1 MVYNHHRMKTRGGHR
16 NAPFYIKIK
25 MLENIN
31 FLLILKYALAVL
43 LAIGVFMAPA
53 WIARQNGRGKPD
65 MHAVRL
71 GSWIFGWS
79 IIGWLWALFWATR
92 K

>member
-1 MVYNHHRMKTRGGHR
+1 MPPLIQKQ
-16 NAPFYIKIK
+16 
-25 MLENIN
+25 MLNDIN
-31 FLLILKYALAVL
+31 FLLIIKYALACIL
-43 LAIGVFMAPA
+43 TIGIVFAPA
-53 WIARQNGRGKPD
+53 WVARQNGKGKPD

>member
-1 MVYNHHRMKTRGGHR
+1 MGGHP
-16 NAPFYIKIK
+16 NAPLYARKK
-25 MLENIN
+25 MLQDIN
-31 FLLILKYALAVL
+31 FLLIIKYTLAVL
-43 LAIGVFMAPA
+43 LTIGVFMAPA
-53 WIARQNGRGKPD
+53 WVARQNGKGKTD

>member
-1 MVYNHHRMKTRGGHR
+1 MP
-16 NAPFYIKIK
+16 PFTQEK
-25 MLENIN
+25 MLQDIN
-31 FLLILKYALAVL
+31 FLLIIKYTLAVL
-43 LAIGVFMAPA
+43 LTISVFMAPA
-53 WIARQNGRGKPD
+53 WVARQNGKGKPD

-79 IIGWLWALFWATR
+79 IIGWLWALFLATR

>member
-1 MVYNHHRMKTRGGHR
+1 MIDITGIFVV
-16 NAPFYIKIK
+16 
-25 MLENIN
+25 
-31 FLLILKYALAVL
+31 LKYAACVVILFGLIL
-43 LAIGVFMAPA
+43 LPA
-53 WIARQNGRGKPD
+53 WLARQNGKGKPD

-79 IIGWLWALFWATR
+79 IVGWIWALFWATR

>member
-1 MVYNHHRMKTRGGHR
+1 MVYNHRGMNKTGGR
-16 NAPFYIKIK
+16 TRPLLYKLE
-25 MLENIN
+25 MLNNID
-31 FLLILKYALAVL
+31 FLLIIKYTLCVL
-43 LAIGVFMAPA
+43 LTIGIIFAPA
-53 WIARQNGRGKPD
+53 WVARQNGKGKPD

-79 IIGWLWALFWATR
+79 IIGWLWSLFWATR

>member
-1 MVYNHHRMKTRGGHR
+1 MIDTTDILLFCKYAICV
-16 NAPFYIKIK
+16 
-25 MLENIN
+25 L
-31 FLLILKYALAVL
+31 LLITVIL
-43 LAIGVFMAPA
+43 APA
-53 WIARQNGRGKPD
+53 WIARQNGKGKPD

-79 IIGWLWALFWATR
+79 IIGWLWSLFWATR

>member
-1 MVYNHHRMKTRGGHR
+1 MVYNHYRMKSGGASKCPPLR
-16 NAPFYIKIK
+16 KKK
-25 MLENIN
+25 MLQDIN
-31 FLLILKYALAVL
+31 FLLIIKYTLAVL
-43 LAIGVFMAPA
+43 LTISVFMAPA
-53 WIARQNGRGKPD
+53 WVARQNGKGKPD
-65 MHAVRL
+65 MHAIRL

>member
-1 MVYNHHRMKTRGGHR
+1 MGTD
-16 NAPFYIKIK
+16 I
-25 MLENIN
+25 
-31 FLLILKYALAVL
+31 L
-43 LAIGVFMAPA
+43 LAIKYAICIIIVFAIIMAPA
-53 WIARQNGRGKPD
+53 WIARQNGKGKPK

>member
-1 MVYNHHRMKTRGGHR
+1 MP
-16 NAPFYIKIK
+16 PFTQEK
-25 MLENIN
+25 MLQDIN
-31 FLLILKYALAVL
+31 FLLIIKYTLAVL
-43 LAIGVFMAPA
+43 LTISVFMAPA
-53 WIARQNGRGKPD
+53 WVARQNGKGKPD
-65 MHAVRL
+65 MHAIRL